1 MQYKLEQRL
10 MTLSERVVTA
20 LPAELR
26 DQILLEMPCGLCVV
40 RQDERASFVFA
51 NEIFFQM
58 LGYENER
65 QAAEEGF
72 LGLLDRM
79 EQAACSEPR
88 SRFQAL
94 FSGAEQA
101 ALLEIRLKKRNG
113 EAVWVMLHARRMT
126 TGEPLLLCA
135 CLDISE
141 RKAREEELRFREEEY
156 RVAVQQSDKLVF
168 RYDIACKT
176 AYLSP
181 ELAEYFHRDV
191 VPDAIVRIEHSG
203 IISPAS
209 MDAFRDLGAM
219 IQSGAV
225 RTGSAILQF
234 RLGTGTT
241 SFEWYRVVYSL
252 IYREDQ
258 TPAQAVFSMQNVSE
272 QHEREVAYKRWEQT
286 YAAMALDKTA
296 YIEFDLTQNRLELQK
311 GGLIE
316 RFPPLEEQT
325 LESAMQYFLEQWVH
339 PEDREKLCDC
349 IARDRLLAAYFRGV
363 TPEKLDY
370 RHLRGNGTYE
380 WVRFSV
386 QMLPDPYSSNIRV
399 SFLLRDIDARKR
411 EELHLQ
417 NQLRSDPLTG
427 ALNRSAF
434 IAQADAIFAEGL
446 TGKHALIILDVD
458 HFKQVNDCFG
468 HGYGDR
474 VLIRVAETLRAA
486 LRADDLVGRLGG
498 DEFLVL
504 LRNVSKKEI
513 LEAKLE
519 NIRELLFQRVSEDKI
534 VSCSL
539 GAAVFP
545 CDGTT
550 FDELYRKTDIAL
562 YAAKNAGRN
571 CVQVYQE
578 EMNPPIKLFEAGHLP

>member
-1 MQYKLEQRL
+1 
-10 MTLSERVVTA
+10 MTQGERTVTV
-20 LPAELR
+20 LPADLR
-26 DQILLEMPCGLCVV
+26 DQILFEMPCGLCAV
-40 RQDERASFVFA
+40 RQDERVSFLFA

-58 LGYENER
+58 LGFEDAV
-65 QAAEEGF
+65 QAEEEGF

-79 EQAACSEPR
+79 EQTACCDAR
-88 SRFQAL
+88 RRFQAL
-94 FSGAEQA
+94 FSGAEQT
-101 ALLEIRLKKRNG
+101 ALLEIRLRKRNG
-113 EAVWVMLHARRMT
+113 EAVWVMLHARKMST
-126 TGEPLLLCA
+126 NEPLLICA
-135 CLDISE
+135 CLDFSE
-141 RKAREEELRFREEEY
+141 RKAIEEELRFREEEY
-156 RVAVQQSDKLVF
+156 RIAVQQSDKLVF

-181 ELAEYFHRDV
+181 ELAQLFHEEV
-191 VPDAIVRIEHSG
+191 VPDAITRIERSG

-209 MDAFRDLGAM
+209 MDAYRDLCAM

-225 RTGSAILQF
+225 KTGSAILQF
-234 RLGTGTT
+234 KMGTDAGAY
-241 SFEWYRVVYSL
+241 EWYRVVYSL

-316 RFPPLEEQT
+316 RFPSQEEQT
-325 LESAMQYFLEQWVH
+325 LESIMQYFLEHWVH
-339 PEDREKLCDC
+339 PEDRESICDC
-349 IARDRLLAAYFRGV
+349 VARDRLLAAYFRGV

-370 RHLRGNGTYE
+370 RHLRENGNYE

-399 SFLLRDIDARKR
+399 SFLFRDIDARKR

-434 IAQADAIFAEGL
+434 IAQADSIFAEG
-446 TGKHALIILDVD
+446 TNGKHALIILDVD

-513 LEAKLE
+513 LETKL
-519 NIRELLFQRVSEDKI
+519 NNLRELLFQRVSEDKI

-545 CDGTT
+545 CDGMS

-571 CVQVYQE
+571 CVQIYQE
-578 EMNPPIKLFEAGHLP
+578 EMNPPIKLFEEEPLS

>member
-1 MQYKLEQRL
+1 
-10 MTLSERVVTA
+10 MTQSERITTA

-26 DQILLEMPCGLCVV
+26 DQILLELPCGLCTV
-40 RQDERASFVFA
+40 RQDERVSLAYA
-51 NEIFFQM
+51 NDSFFQM
-58 LGYENER
+58 CGYESAE
-65 QAAEEGF
+65 QAQAEGF
-72 LGLLDRM
+72 RGLLDRM
-79 EQAACSEPR
+79 EESARGRTLRRLQS
-88 SRFQAL
+88 L
-94 FSGAEQA
+94 FLGAEQS
-101 ALLEIRLKKRNG
+101 ALLELRFRKRNG
-113 EAVWVMLHARRMT
+113 EAMWLMLHTRRMSAD
-126 TGEPLLLCA
+126 EPLLICA
-135 CLDISE
+135 CMDISE
-141 RKAREEELRFREEEY
+141 RKSVEEELRFREEEY
-156 RVAVQQSDKLVF
+156 RIAVQQSDKLVF

-176 AYLSP
+176 VYLSP
-181 ELAEYFHRDV
+181 ELAQLFHEEV
-191 VPDAIVRIEHSG
+191 VPDAIARIEHSG

-209 MDAFRDLGAM
+209 MDAYRDLCAM

-225 RTGSAILQF
+225 KTGSAILQF
-234 RLGTGTT
+234 KLGMDAT
-241 SFEWYRVVYSL
+241 SYEWYRVVYSL

-286 YAAMALDKTA
+286 YAAMSLDKTA
-296 YIEFDLTQNRLELQK
+296 YMEFDLTQNRLELQK

-316 RFPPLEEQT
+316 RFPSQEEQT

-363 TPEKLDY
+363 TPEKVDY
-370 RHLRGNGTYE
+370 RHLRSNGTYE

-399 SFLLRDIDARKR
+399 SLLLRDIDARKR

-434 IAQADAIFAEGL
+434 IAQADAIFAEG
-446 TGKHALIILDVD
+446 TSGKHALIILDVD

-504 LRNVSKKEI
+504 LRNVAKKEI
-513 LEAKLE
+513 LETKL
-519 NIRELLFQRVSEDKI
+519 NNLRELLFQRVSEDKI

-545 CDGTT
+545 GDGTT

-562 YAAKNAGRN
+562 YASKNAGRN
-571 CVQVYQE
+571 CVRIYQE
-578 EMNPPIKLFEAGHLP
+578 EMSPPIKLFEAEHLS

>member
-1 MQYKLEQRL
+1 
-10 MTLSERVVTA
+10 MTQSERVVTA

-26 DQILLEMPCGLCVV
+26 DQILLDMPCGVCAV
-40 RQDERASFVFA
+40 RQDERVSFVFA

-58 LGYENER
+58 LGYENGE
-65 QAAEEGF
+65 QAAEDGF
-72 LGLLDRM
+72 LGLFDRM
-79 EQAACSEPR
+79 EQTACCDAR
-88 SRFQAL
+88 RRFQAL
-94 FSGAEQA
+94 FSGAEQT
-101 ALLEIRLKKRNG
+101 ALLEVRLRKRDG
-113 EAVWVMLHARRMT
+113 EAAWAMLHARRMT
-126 TGEPLLLCA
+126 TEEPLLLCA

-141 RKAREEELRFREEEY
+141 RKAMEEELRFREEEY
-156 RVAVQQSDKLVF
+156 RIAVQQSDKLVF

-181 ELAEYFHRDV
+181 ELVEFFHKDV
-191 VPDAIVRIEHSG
+191 VPDAIVKIERSG

-209 MDAFRDLGAM
+209 MDAFRDLCAS
-219 IQSGAV
+219 ILSGV
-225 RTGSAILQF
+225 VKTGSAILQF
-234 RLGTGTT
+234 KLGMDAT
-241 SFEWYRVVYSL
+241 SYEWYRVVYSL

-258 TPAQAVFSMQNVSE
+258 TPAQVVFSMQNVSE

-325 LESAMQYFLEQWVH
+325 LESAMQYFLENWVH

-349 IARDRLLAAYFRGV
+349 VARDRLLAAYFRGV

-370 RHLRGNGTYE
+370 RHLRSNGTYE

-399 SFLLRDIDARKR
+399 SLLLRDIDARKR

-434 IAQADAIFAEGL
+434 IAQADDVFAEG
-446 TGKHALIILDVD
+446 TNGKHALIILDVD

-513 LEAKLE
+513 LETKL
-519 NIRELLFQRVSEDKI
+519 NNLRELLFQRVSEDKI

-545 CDGTT
+545 GDGTT

-571 CVQVYQE
+571 CVRIYQE
-578 EMNPPIKLFEAGHLP
+578 EMSPPIKLFEAEHLP